1 MKSTL
6 IYNYNLE
13 NPIVY
18 SINNKIFIK
27 DNYDIYLLEKT
38 NKKKI
43 YYEISLIDNSYN
55 KIIKTKRNDLFLK
68 YKNNIYILEK
78 INMNRIKSNEVLKDY
93 KNVKIIKK
101 NNWKE
106 LWINKVNEI
115 EKIRITDN
123 DIIELNSYYMGLA
136 ESAISFLNNDK
147 DKIEEKQNS
156 ICRIRINDKDY
167 RNNNNIIIDYKERDY
182 AEYIKYLFFSNKEK
196 EATDFLKKIDLKKYN
211 KELIFSRLL
220 FPTYYYDI
228 VENIV
233 LSNNKQKEQI
243 EIIKK
248 NIKKYELFLFK
259 SSELLFSKQVIE
271 WIKKNRNY

>member
-55 KIIKTKRNDLFLK
+55 KIIKTKRNDFFLK
-68 YKNNIYILEK
+68 YKNNLYILEK

-136 ESAISFLNNDK
+136 ESAISFLNNNK

>member
-68 YKNNIYILEK
+68 YKNNLYILEK

-136 ESAISFLNNDK
+136 ESAISFLNNNK

>member
-27 DNYDIYLLEKT
+27 DNNDIYLLEKT

-68 YKNNIYILEK
+68 YKNNLYILEK

-136 ESAISFLNNDK
+136 ESAISFLNNNK

>member
-136 ESAISFLNNDK
+136 ESAISFLNNNK